1 MKTNDARQDAVNQ
14 NRRGFLKA
22 GAASIAVGLSAGV
35 IAPSASGEMTS
46 TENSPAPA
54 RTIQDSMPTRN
65 LGKTGFRVGIFGLG
79 GQGALEKANNESL
92 ALQMIQR
99 ALELGVN
106 YFDTSA
112 IYGGPDRWSDGGQG
126 ALEKASNE
134 SLALQIIQRALE
146 LGVNYFDTSAIYGG
160 PDRWSERY
168 LGKGL
173 KGSRDHV
180 FIATKTKERT
190 RDAAL
195 KNLDVSLKLLDTD
208 HIDTW
213 QLHDVGI
220 QEDIDQIFGKGGA
233 IEALVQAHDQK
244 MVRHLGVTGRFRPEA
259 LMECIR
265 RFPFDTVLMGV
276 NAADKYYYSFEKDLL
291 PLAVEKQMGIIGMK
305 VMARGRILS
314 SWTPPPVEQ
323 QKRSWE
329 GRGAIATTPGTLTK
343 RETFYYN
350 LSLPIST
357 AIIGCDSVE
366 QVEECVELARSFT
379 PLSQAQMAAME
390 AKVEP
395 VAKQS
400 LFFRLMPR

>member
-1 MKTNDARQDAVNQ
+1 MDMKTNDTPQDAGNQ
-14 NRRGFLKA
+14 NRRGFLST
-22 GAASIAVGLSAGV
+22 GAESIAAGLSAGV
-35 IAPSASGEMTS
+35 IGSRASGEVRT
-46 TENSPAPA
+46 TENSPAA
-54 RTIQDSMPTRN
+54 AKAIQDMMPTRN

-92 ALQMIQR
+92 ALPMIQR

-112 IYGGPDRWSDGGQG
+112 IYGGPDRWS
-126 ALEKASNE
+126 EH
-134 SLALQIIQRALE
+134 
-146 LGVNYFDTSAIYGG
+146 
-160 PDRWSERY
+160 Y

-208 HIDTW
+208 HIDAW

-220 QEDIDQIFGKGGA
+220 QEDINEIFGKGGA
-233 IEALVQAHDQK
+233 IEALVQARDQK

-265 RFPFDTVLMGV
+265 RFPFDTVLMGL
-276 NAADKYYYSFEKDLL
+276 NAADKYHYSFAKELL
-291 PLAVEKQMGIIGMK
+291 PMAVEKQLGIIGMK

-314 SWTPPPVEQ
+314 SWTPPPIEQ

-329 GRGAIATTPGTLTK
+329 GSGAIATTPGTLTK
-343 RETFYYN
+343 HETFFYT

-357 AIIGCDSVE
+357 AIIGCDSVD
-366 QVEECVELARSFT
+366 QVQEGADLARQFT
-379 PLSQAQMAAME
+379 PLNDHQMTELAD
-390 AKVEP
+390 KTEP
-395 VAKQS
+395 IAKQA
-400 LFFRLMPR
+400 LF

>member
-1 MKTNDARQDAVNQ
+1 MKTSDIPQDGVNQ
-14 NRRGFLKA
+14 NRRGFLKT
-22 GAASIAVGLSAGV
+22 GAASLAAGLSAGV
-35 IAPSASGEMTS
+35 IASRASGEVVS
-46 TENSPAPA
+46 NENGPAA
-54 RTIQDSMPTRN
+54 AKAVQEMMPTRN

-79 GQGALEKANNESL
+79 GQGALEKHNNESQ

-112 IYGGPDRWSDGGQG
+112 IYGGPDRWSEQ
-126 ALEKASNE
+126 
-134 SLALQIIQRALE
+134 
-146 LGVNYFDTSAIYGG
+146 
-160 PDRWSERY
+160 Y

-180 FIATKTKERT
+180 VIATKTKERT

-195 KNLDVSLKLLDTD
+195 KNLEVSLKLLDTD
-208 HIDTW
+208 HIDSW

-233 IEALVQAHDQK
+233 IEALVQARDQK
-244 MVRHLGVTGRFRPEA
+244 MVRHLGITGRFRPEA
-259 LMECIR
+259 LMDCLN
-265 RFPFDTVLMGV
+265 RFSFDTVLLGV

-314 SWTPPPVEQ
+314 SWTPPPVEE
-323 QKRSWE
+323 QKHSWE
-329 GRGAIATTPGTLTK
+329 GRGAITTIPGTLTK
-343 RETFYYN
+343 QETFFYT

-357 AIIGCDSVE
+357 AIIGCDSVA

-379 PLSQAQMAAME
+379 PLNQTQMAALE

-395 VAKQS
+395 VAKQA

>member
-1 MKTNDARQDAVNQ
+1 MNMKANDTPQDVANQ
-14 NRRGFLKA
+14 NRRGFLKT
-22 GAASIAVGLSAGV
+22 GAASLAAGLSAGV
-35 IAPSASGEMTS
+35 IASRAPGEVMS
-46 TENSPAPA
+46 KENGPAA
-54 RTIQDSMPTRN
+54 TKAVQDMMPTRN
-65 LGKTGFRVGIFGLG
+65 LGKTGFRVSIFGLG
-79 GQGALEKANNESL
+79 GQGALEKTNNESL
-92 ALQMIQR
+92 ALRM
-99 ALELGVN
+99 
-106 YFDTSA
+106 
-112 IYGGPDRWSDGGQG
+112 
-126 ALEKASNE
+126 
-134 SLALQIIQRALE
+134 IQRALE

-173 KGSRDHV
+173 KRSRNQV
-180 FIATKTKERT
+180 FIATKTQERT

-195 KNLDVSLKLLDTD
+195 KNLEVSLKLLDTD

-220 QEDIDQIFGKGGA
+220 QEDIDQIFGKGGVM
-233 IEALVQAHDQK
+233 EALVQARDQK
-244 MVRHLGVTGRFRPEA
+244 MVHHLGVTGRFRPEA
-259 LMECIR
+259 LIECIH

-276 NAADKYYYSFEKDLL
+276 NAADKYYYSFGKDLL

-314 SWTPPPVEQ
+314 SWTPPPLEQ
-323 QKRSWE
+323 QKHSWE

-343 RETFYYN
+343 QEAFFYN

-366 QVEECVELARSFT
+366 QVEECVELACSFT
-379 PLSQAQMAAME
+379 PLSQGQMAALE

-395 VAKQS
+395 VAKQA

>member
-1 MKTNDARQDAVNQ
+1 MKTNDTPQDAGHRS
-14 NRRGFLKA
+14 RRGFLKA
-22 GAASIAVGLSAGV
+22 GAASIAAGLSAGV
-35 IAPSASGEMTS
+35 IAPSASGQVTS
-46 TENSPAPA
+46 TENSPAAA
-54 RTIQDSMPTRN
+54 RAIQDMMPTRN
-65 LGKTGFRVGIFGLG
+65 LGKTGFRAGIFGLG

-112 IYGGPDRWSDGGQG
+112 IYGGP
-126 ALEKASNE
+126 E
-134 SLALQIIQRALE
+134 
-146 LGVNYFDTSAIYGG
+146 
-160 PDRWSERY
+160 RWSERY

-173 KGSRDHV
+173 KGSRNQI

-195 KNLDVSLKLLDTD
+195 KNVEVSLNLLDTD
-208 HIDTW
+208 HVDAW

-220 QEDIDQIFGKGGA
+220 QEDIDQIFRKGGA
-233 IEALVQAHDQK
+233 IEALVQARDQK

-291 PLAVEKQMGIIGMK
+291 PLAVAKQMGIIGMK

-314 SWTPPPVEQ
+314 GWTPPPVEE

-329 GRGAIATTPGTLTK
+329 GRGAITTIPGTLTK
-343 RETFYYN
+343 QETFFYT

-379 PLSQAQMAAME
+379 PLNQTQMAALE

-395 VAKQS
+395 VAKQA
-400 LFFRLMPR
+400 LFFRLMSR

>member
-1 MKTNDARQDAVNQ
+1 MDMKPHDRSENGGNQ
-14 NRRGFLKA
+14 NRRGFLKT
-22 GAASIAVGLSAGV
+22 GAASIAAGLSAGA
-35 IAPSASGEMTS
+35 IAPYASGEVTA
-46 TENSPAPA
+46 TEKTPTAA
-54 RTIQDSMPTRN
+54 AAIQDMMPTRN

-79 GQGALEKANNESL
+79 GQGALEKAN
-92 ALQMIQR
+92 
-99 ALELGVN
+99 
-106 YFDTSA
+106 
-112 IYGGPDRWSDGGQG
+112 
-126 ALEKASNE
+126 KE
-134 SLALQIIQRALE
+134 SLALQIIQRALV

-173 KGSRDHV
+173 KGNRDHV

-195 KNLDVSLKLLDTD
+195 KKLDVSLKLLDTD

-233 IEALVQAHDQK
+233 IEALVQARDQK

-323 QKRSWE
+323 QKHSWE
-329 GRGAIATTPGTLTK
+329 GRAATATTPG
-343 RETFYYN
+343 R
-350 LSLPIST
+350 
-357 AIIGCDSVE
+357 
-366 QVEECVELARSFT
+366 
-379 PLSQAQMAAME
+379 
-390 AKVEP
+390 
-395 VAKQS
+395 
-400 LFFRLMPR
+400 

>member
-1 MKTNDARQDAVNQ
+1 MKQKDALLDS
-14 NRRGFLKA
+14 RRGFLRSGAAIAAGISA
-22 GAASIAVGLSAGV
+22 GAVASSA
-35 IAPSASGEMTS
+35 AGEVTS
-46 TENSPAPA
+46 SPARA
-54 RTIQDSMPTRN
+54 ASQDLMPTRN
-65 LGKTGFRVGIFGLG
+65 LGKTGFRAAIFGLG
-79 GQGALEKANNESL
+79 GQGALEKPNNETV
-92 ALQMIQR
+92 ALSMIQR

-112 IYGGPDRWSDGGQG
+112 IYGGP
-126 ALEKASNE
+126 A
-134 SLALQIIQRALE
+134 
-146 LGVNYFDTSAIYGG
+146 
-160 PDRWSERY
+160 RWSEQY
-168 LGKGL
+168 LGNGL
-173 KGSRDHV
+173 KGVRDQV

-195 KNLDVSLKLLDTD
+195 KNLDVSLKLLGTD

-233 IEALVQAHDQK
+233 IEALLQARDQK

-265 RFPFDTVLMGV
+265 RFPFDTVLFGV
-276 NAADKYYYSFEKDLL
+276 NAADKYAYPFQKDFL
-291 PLAVEKQMGIIGMK
+291 PMAVEKQMGIIAMK

-314 SWTPPPVEQ
+314 TWTPPPVEA

-343 RETFYYN
+343 QETFFYT
-350 LSLPIST
+350 LTLPIST

-366 QVEECVELARSFT
+366 QVEECATLARAFT
-379 PLSQAQMAAME
+379 PLNQAQMAELE

-395 VAKQS
+395 VAKQA
-400 LFFRLMPR
+400 LFFRLMER

>member
-1 MKTNDARQDAVNQ
+1 MKKKDAPLNS
-14 NRRGFLKA
+14 RRSFLKS
-22 GAASIAVGLSAGV
+22 GAALATGV
-35 IAPSASGEMTS
+35 IASSAAGEVTS
-46 TENSPAPA
+46 SPMHAAP
-54 RTIQDSMPTRN
+54 QDLMPTRN
-65 LGKTGFRVGIFGLG
+65 LGKTGFRAAIFGLG
-79 GQGALEKANNESL
+79 GQGALEKPNNEAVTL
-92 ALQMIQR
+92 PMIQR

-112 IYGGPDRWSDGGQG
+112 IYGGP
-126 ALEKASNE
+126 A
-134 SLALQIIQRALE
+134 
-146 LGVNYFDTSAIYGG
+146 
-160 PDRWSERY
+160 RWSEQY
-168 LGKGL
+168 VGKGL
-173 KGSRDHV
+173 KGARDRV

-195 KNLDVSLKLLDTD
+195 KNLDVSLKLLNTD

-220 QEDIDQIFGKGGA
+220 QEDVDQIFGKGGA
-233 IEALVQAHDQK
+233 MEALIQARDQK
-244 MVRHLGVTGRFRPEA
+244 IVRFLGVTGRFRPEA

-276 NAADKYYYSFEKDLL
+276 NAADKYYYPFEKDLL
-291 PLAVEKQMGIIGMK
+291 PMAVEKQMGIIGMK

-314 SWTPPPVEQ
+314 SWTPPPVEE

-343 RETFYYN
+343 RETFFYN
-350 LSLPIST
+350 LSLPLST

-366 QVEECVELARSFT
+366 QVEECAELARGFT
-379 PLSQAQMAAME
+379 PLNQAQMAELE

-395 VAKQS
+395 VAKQA
-400 LFFRLMPR
+400 LFFRLMER

>member
-1 MKTNDARQDAVNQ
+1 MDMKTNNTPQDASNQ
-14 NRRGFLKA
+14 NRRGFLKT
-22 GAASIAVGLSAGV
+22 GAASIAAGLSAGV
-35 IAPSASGEMTS
+35 IAASASGEVTS
-46 TENSPAPA
+46 TENSPAAA
-54 RTIQDSMPTRN
+54 RAIQDMMPTRN

-79 GQGALEKANNESL
+79 GQGALEKA
-92 ALQMIQR
+92 
-99 ALELGVN
+99 
-106 YFDTSA
+106 
-112 IYGGPDRWSDGGQG
+112 
-126 ALEKASNE
+126 SNE
-134 SLALQIIQRALE
+134 SLALQIVQRALE

-233 IEALVQAHDQK
+233 IEALVQARDQK

-259 LMECIR
+259 LMECIH

-291 PLAVEKQMGIIGMK
+291 PLAVEKQLGIIGMK

-314 SWTPPPVEQ
+314 SWAPPPVEQ

-395 VAKQS
+395 VAKQA

>member
-1 MKTNDARQDAVNQ
+1 MKPNDTLQDGGNQ
-14 NRRGFLKA
+14 NRRDFLKV
-22 GAASIAVGLSAGV
+22 GAASIATGLSAGV
-35 IAPSASGEMTS
+35 IA
-46 TENSPAPA
+46 SPASHPVMSNMGLA
-54 RTIQDSMPTRN
+54 AAATAVQDMMPTRN

-92 ALQMIQR
+92 ALPM
-99 ALELGVN
+99 
-106 YFDTSA
+106 
-112 IYGGPDRWSDGGQG
+112 
-126 ALEKASNE
+126 
-134 SLALQIIQRALE
+134 IQRALE

-168 LGKGL
+168 LGKAL
-173 KGSRDHV
+173 KGSRDQV

-195 KNLDVSLKLLDTD
+195 RNLDVSLKLLDTD
-208 HIDTW
+208 QIDTW

-220 QEDIDQIFGKGGA
+220 QEDVDQIFGKGGA
-233 IEALVQAHDQK
+233 IEALVQARDQK
-244 MVRHLGVTGRFRPEA
+244 LVRHLGVTGRFRPEA
-259 LMECIR
+259 LLESIH
-265 RFPFDTVLMGV
+265 RFPFDTILMAV

-291 PLAVEKQMGIIGMK
+291 PLAVEKQLGIIGMK

-323 QKRSWE
+323 QRRSWE

-343 RETFYYN
+343 RETFFYN

-379 PLSQAQMAAME
+379 PLNQAQMSILE
-390 AKVEP
+390 ARVEP
-395 VAKQS
+395 VAKQA

>member
-1 MKTNDARQDAVNQ
+1 MKSSDTPQDAAHQ
-14 NRRGFLKA
+14 NRRSFLKT
-22 GAASIAVGLSAGV
+22 GAASIAAGLAAGV
-35 IAPSASGEMTS
+35 VAPASGEVTS
-46 TENSPAPA
+46 KENTPAA
-54 RTIQDSMPTRN
+54 AQAVQEMMPTRN

-79 GQGALEKANNESL
+79 GQGALEKHNNESQ
-92 ALQMIQR
+92 ALPMIQR

-112 IYGGPDRWSDGGQG
+112 IYGGPDRWSEQ
-126 ALEKASNE
+126 
-134 SLALQIIQRALE
+134 
-146 LGVNYFDTSAIYGG
+146 
-160 PDRWSERY
+160 Y

-173 KGSRDHV
+173 KGYRNQV

-195 KNLDVSLKLLDTD
+195 KNLEVSLKLLDTN

-233 IEALVQAHDQK
+233 IEALVQARDQK

-291 PLAVEKQMGIIGMK
+291 PLAVEKQIGIIGMK

-314 SWTPPPVEQ
+314 SWTPPPVEE

-329 GRGAIATTPGTLTK
+329 GMGAITTVPGTLTK
-343 RETFYYN
+343 QETFFYT

-357 AIIGCDSVE
+357 AIIGCDSVA
-366 QVEECVELARSFT
+366 QVEECVELARAFT
-379 PLSQAQMAAME
+379 PLSPTQMGALE

-395 VAKQS
+395 VAKQY

>member
-1 MKTNDARQDAVNQ
+1 MDMKTNDPPQDAGNQ
-14 NRRGFLKA
+14 NRRGFLRT
-22 GAASIAVGLSAGV
+22 GAASIAIGLSAGV
-35 IAPSASGEMTS
+35 IAASASGEATS
-46 TENSPAPA
+46 TENSPAAA
-54 RTIQDSMPTRN
+54 RAIQDMMPTRN

-112 IYGGPDRWSDGGQG
+112 IYGGPDRWS
-126 ALEKASNE
+126 EH
-134 SLALQIIQRALE
+134 
-146 LGVNYFDTSAIYGG
+146 
-160 PDRWSERY
+160 Y

-180 FIATKTKERT
+180 FIATKTEEQS

-195 KNLDVSLKLLDTD
+195 KNLEVSLTLLGHD
-208 HIDTW
+208 HIDAW

-233 IEALVQAHDQK
+233 MEALIQARDQK
-244 MVRHLGVTGRFRPEA
+244 MVRFLGVTGRFRPKA

-265 RFPFDTVLMGV
+265 RFPFDTVLMGL

-291 PLAVEKQMGIIGMK
+291 PLAVEKQLGIIGMK

-314 SWTPPPVEQ
+314 SWTPPPVDV

-329 GRGAIATTPGTLTK
+329 GRGAIATTPGALTK
-343 RETFYYN
+343 RAAFFYN
-350 LSLPIST
+350 LSLPLST

-366 QVEECVELARSFT
+366 QVEECAELARAFT
-379 PLSQAQMAAME
+379 PLNQTQMAELE

-395 VAKQS
+395 VAKQA